1 MKKIL
6 ALSAILALFT
16 GCTELNLPKPQMS
29 QSAKTSDSNSEY
41 LDCDKLYPE
50 ENDDKDKNNY
60 LNRFECGVKNQ
71 DIKIRER
78 REYEIR
84 TFGN

>member
-29 QSAKTSDSNSEY
+29 QSANASNSKY
-41 LDCDKLYPE
+41 LDCNKLYPP

-71 DIKIRER
+71 DIEIQER

>member
-6 ALSAILALFT
+6 VLSAILALFT
-16 GCTELNLPKPQMS
+16 GCTELNLPKPQT
-29 QSAKTSDSNSEY
+29 QTQKVADDEW
-41 LDCDKLYPE
+41 CDLECQVKE
-50 ENDDKDKNNY
+50 Q
-60 LNRFECGVKNQ
+60 NRM
-71 DIKIRER
+71 IKER

>member
-6 ALSAILALFT
+6 ALSAIIALFT

-29 QSAKTSDSNSEY
+29 QSAKTSGSDSEY
-41 LDCDKLYPE
+41 LDCYKLYPE

-71 DIKIRER
+71 DIEIQER

>member
-16 GCTELNLPKPQMS
+16 GCTELNLPQTQAQTQK
-29 QSAKTSDSNSEY
+29 AASDDEW
-41 LDCDKLYPE
+41 CDL
-50 ENDDKDKNNY
+50 
-60 LNRFECGVKNQ
+60 ECQVKEQ
-71 DIKIRER
+71 ERMVKER

>member
-16 GCTELNLPKPQMS
+16 GCTELNLPKPQT
-29 QSAKTSDSNSEY
+29 QTQTQKVADDEW
-41 LDCDKLYPE
+41 CDLECQVKE
-50 ENDDKDKNNY
+50 Q
-60 LNRFECGVKNQ
+60 NRM
-71 DIKIRER
+71 IKER